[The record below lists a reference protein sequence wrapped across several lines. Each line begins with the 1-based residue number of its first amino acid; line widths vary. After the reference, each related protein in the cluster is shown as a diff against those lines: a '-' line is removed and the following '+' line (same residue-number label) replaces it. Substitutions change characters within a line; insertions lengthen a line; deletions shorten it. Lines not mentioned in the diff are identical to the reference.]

1 METFFPG
8 WKYLRRLH
16 CCSSFNIW
24 SALSMNKNTSGW
36 LATFISHL
44 GYDYST
50 GCRREGGKDQN
61 LKYLEIDNRRGFE
74 PHHCS
79 RLVTAPSGGAG
90 HAHPQ
95 PAWQTE
101 IVSLAQISNEKIIPP
116 SPPPPPTT
124 SQYSYLCSSSK
135 YHVFIK
141 LFNGVLLNCL

>member
-1 METFFPG
+1 
-8 WKYLRRLH
+8 
-16 CCSSFNIW
+16 
-24 SALSMNKNTSGW
+24 MNKNTSGW

-50 GCRREGGKDQN
+50 GCRREGGKNQN

-101 IVSLAQISNEKIIPP
+101 IVSLAQISNEKIIPHLRH
-116 SPPPPPTT
+116 PPPHLNIPIFVPPPNITFL
-124 SQYSYLCSSSK
+124 SNSLMEFY
-135 YHVFIK
+135 
-141 LFNGVLLNCL
+141 

>member
-1 METFFPG
+1 M
-8 WKYLRRLH
+8 RRLH

-74 PHHCS
+74 PHHWS

-101 IVSLAQISNEKIIPP
+101 IVSLAQILNEKIIPHLRH
-116 SPPPPPTT
+116 PPPHLNIPIFVRPPNITFL
-124 SQYSYLCSSSK
+124 SNSLMEFY
-135 YHVFIK
+135 
-141 LFNGVLLNCL
+141 